1 MPIFQD
7 SNGFAI
13 KFFIQKDIPQ
23 EIQAEV
29 CETIAGLGGRVEP
42 KVPRAGYVLIQPGTA
57 EEERL
62 RLCWSTPERPERHF
76 VPYTYVE
83 ACKISGMLLKQIFV
97 HDGHPIRMHIDSSI
111 ANVNVRAALSTRIMH
126 SGGDPTASAQ
136 SAKVILADPNTEIF
150 QHLVKTYQ
158 GEPDKY
164 VESYLW
170 VKKCIEKG
178 QVIYTP
184 VVYKNPGGRRPGEER
199 TQFTETDEEHLCNWI
214 AAKIPYKET
223 GGRTGNRLYQQLCE
237 MASDPEFAWVTRHTW
252 QSWRE
257 RYKKNATR
265 LDAKISEIV
274 EQKKPAHGEK
284 GQYGYVRRPEEKP
297 KRARKKGRML
307 NDVSDATCIDGPL
320 PPLAGPSAIQELIE
334 PYTIPMPVP
343 LPGVAA
349 MLGAVGG
356 PNDGISKSRLGAL
369 WTSRVARQNAVEEEM
384 EDEESDWQIREGHA
398 PPPPWAKRK
407 ADENEDGANKR
418 QRTHDSPQVQPPP
431 MEQCA
436 LHVVDQAIH
445 DVAREFRFTVEEV
458 QEYYDKCGDVNR
470 TRARFRKMREALS
483 AFEDEDGHPLSNFS
497 SHFSQGCSRMF
508 CSHMPSLFEYIWLS
522 IAYLYMWLVHATAHL

>member
-1 MPIFQD
+1 M
-7 SNGFAI
+7 AV

-29 CETIAGLGGRVEP
+29 CETITSLGGRVES
-42 KVPRAGYVLIQPGTA
+42 KVPRAGFVL
-57 EEERL
+57 ERL
-62 RLCWSTPERPERHF
+62 RLCWATPERPDRYF

-97 HDGHPIRMHIDSSI
+97 HDGQSIRMHIDSSI

-136 SAKVILADPNTEIF
+136 SARVILADPNTEIF

-158 GEPDKY
+158 AEPDKF

-199 TQFTETDEEHLCNWI
+199 TQFTELDEEHLCAWI

-237 MASDPEFAWVTRHTW
+237 MAEDPEYAWVTRHTW

-265 LDAKISEIV
+265 LDTKIAEIV
-274 EQKKPAHGEK
+274 DQKKPAHGEK
-284 GQYGYVRRPEEKP
+284 GQYGYVRKPEEKP
-297 KRARKKGRML
+297 KRVRKKRNANG
-307 NDVSDATCIDGPL
+307 DVADPI
-320 PPLAGPSAIQELIE
+320 AGPSGLHALE
-334 PYTIPMPVP
+334 YAVPMPVP
-343 LPGVAA
+343 IPPALQGVIGQ
-349 MLGAVGG
+349 LGG
-356 PNDGISKSRLGAL
+356 PNDAFNPIVYSGQ
-369 WTSRVARQNAVEEEM
+369 TAVFQHIPTPAPPQPQQANQMTLITEKREEEM
-384 EDEESDWQIREGHA
+384 EDEDEWAIREGDA
-398 PPPPWAKRK
+398 PQPAWAKRK
-407 ADENEDGANKR
+407 PAEEEEGPNKR
-418 QRTHDSPQVQPPP
+418 MRTTPP
-431 MEQCA
+431 EES
-436 LHVVDQAIH
+436 LHPIDQAVRGI
-445 DVAREFRFTVEEV
+445 AREFRFTVEEV
-458 QEYYDKCGDVNR
+458 QEYYDKCGDPER
-470 TRARFRKMREALS
+470 TRLRFMKMRELL
-483 AFEDEDGHPLSNFS
+483 DNFKDDD
-497 SHFSQGCSRMF
+497 QML
-508 CSHMPSLFEYIWLS
+508 P
-522 IAYLYMWLVHATAHL
+522 VV

>member
-1 MPIFQD
+1 M
-7 SNGFAI
+7 AI

-23 EIQAEV
+23 VIQAEV
-29 CETIAGLGGRVEP
+29 CETIASLGGRVES
-42 KVPRAGYVLIQPGTA
+42 KVPRAGYVLVQPGTT

-62 RLCWSTPERPERHF
+62 RLCWSIADRPDRYF

-83 ACKISGMLLKQIFV
+83 ACKIHGMLLKQIFV
-97 HDGHPIRMHIDSSI
+97 HEGQPIRMHIDSSI
-111 ANVNVRAALSTRIMH
+111 ANVNVRATISTRIMH

-136 SAKVILADPNTEIF
+136 SARVILADPNTEVF

-158 GEPDKY
+158 GESDKY

-199 TQFTETDEEHLCNWI
+199 TQFTEQDEEHLCEWI

-237 MASDPEFAWVTRHTW
+237 MSSEPEYAWVTRHTW

-257 RYKKNATR
+257 RYKKNSTR
-265 LDAKISEIV
+265 LDTKISEVV

-297 KRARKKGRML
+297 KRTRKKAR
-307 NDVSDATCIDGPL
+307 NNHD
-320 PPLAGPSAIQELIE
+320 LAGPSNIDQD
-334 PYTIPMPVP
+334 MDQFPVP
-343 LPGVAA
+343 VPVALPGVAGV
-349 MLGAVGG
+349 LTAVGG
-356 PNDGISKSRLGAL
+356 PNDAFNGMMYAPGPPPIFQHMQVPSGSLMDVA
-369 WTSRVARQNAVEEEM
+369 VARQNAVEEEM
-384 EDEESDWQIREGHA
+384 EDDENEWQIREGTG
-398 PPPPWAKRK
+398 PPPAWAKRK
-407 ADENEDGANKR
+407 ADDNADDGPNKKPRSTSPARHAEDDG
-418 QRTHDSPQVQPPP
+418 
-431 MEQCA
+431 
-436 LHVVDQAIH
+436 LHVLDRAVR

-458 QEYYDKCGDVNR
+458 QEYYDKCGDVER
-470 TRARFRKMREALS
+470 TRSRFRRMREVLAALVDDDV
-483 AFEDEDGHPLSNFS
+483 E
-497 SHFSQGCSRMF
+497 
-508 CSHMPSLFEYIWLS
+508 
-522 IAYLYMWLVHATAHL
+522 ATT